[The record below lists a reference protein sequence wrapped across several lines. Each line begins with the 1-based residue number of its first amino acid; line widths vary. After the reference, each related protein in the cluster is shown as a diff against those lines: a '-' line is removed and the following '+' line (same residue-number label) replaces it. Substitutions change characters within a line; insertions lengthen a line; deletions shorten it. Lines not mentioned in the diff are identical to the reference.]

1 MKLKKITAILLV
13 VSLCFA
19 ISPMVFANESEQ
31 LQYTFPDG
39 TVINYALDENMMP
52 YIYENGEKVL
62 VALSLPHLR
71 VTDEAKIKEL
81 NAELKSARQRAV
93 PSYYVDLSTGSA
105 SDASERYSTTHNFTN
120 SSSFITPVLKFN
132 RSHTTLHTNKNVSG
146 IHICGE
152 KFVLYYSFYDFT
164 TDEWNVLKW
173 SNQRCCTEAKI
184 NHSPSVYEYGRVD
197 VTRKTVVDH
206 NVDIS
211 VHTSLIW

>member
-39 TVINYALDENMMP
+39 TAINYALDENMMP

-71 VTDEAKIKEL
+71 VTDEAKIRKL

-93 PSYYVDLSTGSA
+93 PINYVDLSTGSA
-105 SDASERYSTTHNFTN
+105 GDKSMAYTATHNFTN
-120 SSSFITPVLKFN
+120 SSYFVTPVLKLH
-132 RSHTTLHTNKNVSG
+132 RSHNTLFVDTKINSM
-146 IHICGE
+146 HICGE
-152 KFVLYYSFYDFT
+152 KFVVYYYYYDFI
-164 TDEWNVLKW
+164 TDKW
-173 SNQRCCTEAKI
+173 YVMDWENKSCCLVAKFS
-184 NHSPSVYEYGRVD
+184 HSPNAYEYGQVD

-206 NVDIS
+206 SVGIAVYIS
-211 VHTSLIW
+211 PLW